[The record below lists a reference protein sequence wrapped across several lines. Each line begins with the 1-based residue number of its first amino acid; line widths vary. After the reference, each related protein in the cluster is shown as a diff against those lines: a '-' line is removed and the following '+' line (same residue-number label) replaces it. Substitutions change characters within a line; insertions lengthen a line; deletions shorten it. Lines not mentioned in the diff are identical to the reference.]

1 MYILFTLLISL
12 STPLQH
18 APLSDIITFQILD
31 EETEE
36 PLSHAT
42 IYIRELDRG
51 TTVDEEGFAALADL
65 SPGSY
70 TFIFRHVGYETVSRT
85 LYLPFTGDQPSKIV
99 MDQEHEH
106 LDEVTVSTTR
116 TTRSIEDAPT
126 RVEAITLEEI
136 EEKAN
141 MRPGDIRMLLAE
153 STGIDRKSTRLNSS
167 HVATS

>member
-12 STPLQH
+12 STPPQH

-85 LYLPFTGDQPSKIV
+85 LELPFTG
-99 MDQEHEH
+99 E
-106 LDEVTVSTTR
+106 
-116 TTRSIEDAPT
+116 RSDAR
-126 RVEAITLEEI
+126 RVGRA
-136 EEKAN
+136 
-141 MRPGDIRMLLAE
+141 R
-153 STGIDRKSTRLNSS
+153 
-167 HVATS
+167 